1 MHDASDEAV
10 HGHSTR
16 LRGSDHL
23 PRCGRAV
30 EGGGSDAGA
39 AQALA
44 LSALVP
50 AAVSLLVYAL
60 QPASAEGEPQ
70 VLHFRCLG
78 IVYISKGEHV
88 LLAIAFVHGTA
99 LC

>member
-1 MHDASDEAV
+1 MRDASDEAV
-10 HGHSTR
+10 HGRSAR
-16 LRGSDHL
+16 LCGSDHL
-23 PRCGRAV
+23 SWCGRAV

-50 AAVSLLVYAL
+50 AAVSLLVYGL

-70 VLHFRCLG
+70 VLEFGASGCHT
-78 IVYISKGEHV
+78 V
-88 LLAIAFVHGTA
+88 
-99 LC
+99 